1 MKYVGVIPSRFNSTR
16 LPGKPLADIA
26 GNPMIW
32 HVYTKARAVLKEVY
46 VATDDIRIANVCNK
60 FNIPVLMTSVRN
72 RSGTDRA
79 AEVAQYIDSD
89 VYIII
94 QGDEPL
100 ISKSSIKRVYKECKY
115 HNIVNCYGRLTVD
128 EINDINI
135 VKMSCTSGDNVIGFS
150 RDVLPAYNY
159 KQIGLYGI
167 HKEELIMFNDL
178 PVSKNEE
185 IMNVEMCRFID
196 NNFPIKAT
204 LGVPSISVDTLQDLT
219 LVRNIIINTC
229 S

>member
-16 LPGKPLADIA
+16 FPGKPLAEIA
-26 GNPMIW
+26 GKPMIW
-32 HVYTKARAVLKEVY
+32 HVYTSARDVLEEVY
-46 VATDDIRIANVCNK
+46 VATDDIRIVNVCNK
-60 FNIPVLMTSVRN
+60 FSIPVLMTSIHH

-79 AEVAQYIDSD
+79 AEFAREIDSD

-100 ISKSSIKRVYKECKY
+100 ISKESIKHVYRECKY
-115 HNIVNCYGRLTVD
+115 HNIVNCYGHLTAD

-135 VKMSCTSGDNVIGFS
+135 VKMSCTPEGSVVGFS
-150 RDVLPAYNY
+150 RDMLPTYNY

-167 HKEELIMFNDL
+167 HKEELIMFNNL
-178 PVSKNEE
+178 SVSKNEDTVK
-185 IMNVEMCRFID
+185 VEMYRFID
-196 NNFPIKAT
+196 NNFSIKAV

-219 LVRNIIINTC
+219 LVRTIMLQYM
-229 S
+229 